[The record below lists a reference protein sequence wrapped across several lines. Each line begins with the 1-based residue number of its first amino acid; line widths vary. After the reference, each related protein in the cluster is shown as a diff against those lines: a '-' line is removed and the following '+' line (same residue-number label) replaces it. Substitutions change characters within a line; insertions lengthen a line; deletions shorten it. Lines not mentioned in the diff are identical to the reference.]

1 MASSSMCKAVT
12 PVTASRAIQTKAAA
26 VHSCAKRQ
34 NPAKYEIKK
43 IREIDGSYL
52 CLLRFDK
59 FCISS
64 AKYDRKQKLCELAE
78 T

>member
-34 NPAKYEIKK
+34 KLAENEIQK
-43 IREIDGSYL
+43 IRELDQGQLQRWTEHSTLIFENL
-52 CLLRFDK
+52 
-59 FCISS
+59 
-64 AKYDRKQKLCELAE
+64 KQ
-78 T
+78 

>member
-34 NPAKYEIKK
+34 KPAKNEIQK
-43 IREIDGSYL
+43 IREIDQGQLQRWTEHSIL
-52 CLLRFDK
+52 IFENL
-59 FCISS
+59 
-64 AKYDRKQKLCELAE
+64 KQ
-78 T
+78 